1 MNESAEPAAE
11 PVVVIIDDDDA
22 VRDAL
27 SALVEVAGLAVRTFG
42 SAPEF
47 LRHHSPDRPGC
58 VVADLRMPVMD
69 GLELQEELARRG
81 SELPVIIITAH
92 GEVSAAV
99 TALRAGAVDF
109 LEKPFDD
116 GVFLRRVHEAL
127 QRDARRRRD
136 RSAAASALAK
146 LALLSP
152 RERDVAALMV
162 EGCAN
167 KTIANRLGIGVR
179 TVETHRAN
187 VMAKLGIRTVAEL
200 MRLWLHLEEDREDGR

>member
-1 MNESAEPAAE
+1 MTQTDKTSTGEPT
-11 PVVVIIDDDDA
+11 VFIIDDDEA

-27 SALVEVAGLAVRTFG
+27 SVLVEVAGLSVRTFVN
-42 SAPEF
+42 ALEF
-47 LRHHSPDRPGC
+47 LHRYSPEQPGC
-58 VVADLRMPVMD
+58 VVADLRMPFMD
-69 GLELQEELARRG
+69 GLELQEELSRRG
-81 SELPVIIITAH
+81 CGLPVIIITAH
-92 GEVSAAV
+92 GEVSSAV
-99 TALRAGAVDF
+99 TAFRSGAVDF

-127 QRDARRRRD
+127 QRDAHQRRD
-136 RSAAASALAK
+136 RSAAESALAK

-167 KTIANRLGIGVR
+167 KAIAIRLGIGVR

-187 VMAKLGIRTVAEL
+187 ILSKLDIRTVPEL
-200 MRLWLHLEEDREDGR
+200 MRLWMHIP

>member
-1 MNESAEPAAE
+1 MTDATDPAAVE
-11 PVVVIIDDDDA
+11 PVVSIIDDDEA

-27 SALVEVAGLAVRTFG
+27 AALIEVAGLSARTFA
-42 SAPEF
+42 SALEF
-47 LRHHSPDRPGC
+47 LHRYSPEQPGC

-69 GLELQEELARRG
+69 GLQLQDELSRRG
-81 SELPVIIITAH
+81 VGPPLIIITAH
-92 GEVSAAV
+92 GEVSSAV

-127 QRDARRRRD
+127 QRDADQRRD

-146 LALLSP
+146 LARLSP
-152 RERDVAALMV
+152 RERDVAGLMV

-167 KTIANRLGIGVR
+167 KAIANRLGIGVR

-187 VMAKLGIRTVAEL
+187 ILGKLDIRTIPEL
-200 MRLWLHLEEDREDGR
+200 LRLWMHVP